1 MCMVS
6 NRFMTM
12 KSRISKL
19 FIILLC
25 VMILLI
31 GVSYALVLTNSRGRV
46 YDSVDEIP
54 HRNYGLLLGT
64 SPVTPW
70 GGHNYYFDRRI
81 DATVNLFNNKKI
93 DKIIASGGD
102 YRNQGEYGCDELAS
116 MRDSLVKRGVPVD
129 AIILDY
135 QGTRTRNSIIKTR
148 EITDSVTIIS
158 QKYHNERALYI
169 ADHYSLNAI
178 AYNAKMPQT
187 LKFKVKNLARESLAR
202 VKMFW
207 ELAID

>member
-1 MCMVS
+1 
-6 NRFMTM
+6 
-12 KSRISKL
+12 
-19 FIILLC
+19 
-25 VMILLI
+25 MILLI
-31 GVSYALVLTNSRGRV
+31 GVSYALVLANSRGRV

-64 SPVTPW
+64 SPITPW

-202 VKMFW
+202 VKMLW

>member
-1 MCMVS
+1 M
-6 NRFMTM
+6 
-12 KSRISKL
+12 
-19 FIILLC
+19 
-25 VMILLI
+25 
-31 GVSYALVLTNSRGRV
+31 
-46 YDSVDEIP
+46 
-54 HRNYGLLLGT
+54 
-64 SPVTPW
+64 
-70 GGHNYYFDRRI
+70 
-81 DATVNLFNNKKI
+81 
-93 DKIIASGGD
+93 
-102 YRNQGEYGCDELAS
+102 
-116 MRDSLVKRGVPVD
+116 D

-202 VKMFW
+202 VKMLW
-207 ELAID
+207 ELATD

>member
-1 MCMVS
+1 MVS

-19 FIILLC
+19 FIILFGAI
-25 VMILLI
+25 ILLI
-31 GVSYALVLTNSRGRV
+31 GGCYVLVLSYSRGRV

-54 HRNYGLLLGT
+54 HRSYGLLLGT
-64 SPVTPW
+64 SPITPW

-102 YRNQGEYGCDELAS
+102 YRSQGEYGCDELAS

-202 VKMFW
+202 VKMLW
-207 ELAID
+207 ELATD

>member
-1 MCMVS
+1 MSKIV
-6 NRFMTM
+6 
-12 KSRISKL
+12 KISL
-19 FIILLC
+19 AFLC
-25 VMILLI
+25 VMILFI
-31 GVSYALVLTNSRGRV
+31 GVSYALVLANSRGRV

-54 HRNYGLLLGT
+54 HRSYGLLLGT
-64 SPVTPW
+64 SPITPW

-102 YRNQGEYGCDELAS
+102 YRSQGEYGCDELAS

-187 LKFKVKNLARESLAR
+187 FKFKVKNLARETLAR
-202 VKMFW
+202 VKMLW